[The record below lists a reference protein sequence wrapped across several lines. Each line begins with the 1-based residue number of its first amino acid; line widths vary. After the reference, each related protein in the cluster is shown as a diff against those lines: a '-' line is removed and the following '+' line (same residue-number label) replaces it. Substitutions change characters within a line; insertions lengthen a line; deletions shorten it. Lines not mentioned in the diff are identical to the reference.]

1 MEDGKKHIIE
11 ASLNQQNYD
20 HKYSKNLKNNGQ
32 LISKSYF
39 LLVEV
44 L

>member
-20 HKYSKNLKNNGQ
+20 HKYSKNLKNNG
-32 LISKSYF
+32 LSKSYF